1 VYPSE
6 GEHIGNKYYFKI
18 IAEASAGSN
27 FKNGYRFDAS
37 FNNGSTPTGIS
48 SGEVFAYSWCVVF
61 RSDIDDI
68 WDFHPFVPEGAGGA
82 GNYIIV
88 GAWDFDPFGGEP
100 TVTIYDKEPEGAG
113 VSLTIDADS
122 NDTDNASISIGS
134 DEDNGTWRVRVSEV
148 GSVGY
153 PNTSELW
160 AWENSSTVTDGEAG
174 VTDGTEPNEST
185 DTMYRVYASSYN
197 PPDPDHIATSAEDG
211 TAIDNGT
218 DTEKITFQVVDI
230 DGNPLPY
237 QQNIYVDVSTITNLT
252 IEEKNNNA
260 DVDNPS
266 TVGGTSTVVTTDV
279 SGVGWITISRADTL
293 DGTVTITPVTDG
305 TNGSSDLPGTNE
317 SVDVVFD
324 GRVPPTI
331 SSANYLLED
340 VGTAPVALPD
350 ITVTEGDTGN
360 ITVADDI
367 RIRIPDSLDAVFNT
381 GATVTTSVS
390 GGTQGDTANG
400 ATYESG
406 DKVAVIDVINN
417 GFDSGRAVTISG
429 LEFVSAN
436 SVSSGRLELSF
447 NGGGLYPVDDDKLY
461 TFDDLSS
468 KKWYGTTD
476 SDWNN
481 AANWDPA
488 AVPVAGDSV
497 LIKNVTTQPVLTAN
511 TANALADLTIESG
524 ASLSL
529 AGFTLYTSAFENQGT
544 LIVNSGEDVSN
555 FTLDTDSGAVEYS
568 GGGTTIAAWT
578 GYHDLRFSAGSW
590 TLGSAVTVGDDLT
603 IDAGDTLSSGNF
615 DITVSGDWNNQGTY
629 SSGTETVSFTD
640 SAKSSTITGSTSFAN
655 LLVPSAAAG
664 KTIYFQDGTTQIVTS
679 DLSITGTSGNEIL
692 LRSTAPGTQWT
703 IRNDTA
709 TQDISYVDVQDSNV
723 DDASTGGD
731 LLAAFSTDSGGNDT
745 TPSPAWN
752 FNPILTWTGAAA
764 PDSDWNN
771 AANWNPSVVP
781 GTSSTVIIPDVANDP
796 VLSTA
801 VDVAELTIED
811 FGILDLAGSDLTV
824 SGTFTMQPDARLILQ
839 GTEVVSGAGSLGTPI
854 PGTVEYTGTTSS
866 LPLGYSYTNL
876 EKSTG
881 GTLTLDSPL
890 TLSGTLTVSG
900 GTLDMNDG
908 TGPYTATVA
917 GDVVFSG
924 GALSDPGEI
933 IFDGGVVQTLTP
945 DNQTFAALTVADTSG
960 STLRLTGT
968 LTLSSLTVGSTET
981 AVLYGAGG
989 NVDVTVTT
997 GVTNNGSFTMNDNAG
1012 ANTLT
1017 MDAGG
1022 GSFTFTGND
1031 IAYGGADL
1039 TIGGVDYLTNTAV
1052 PAGSV
1057 VTLNAGSTFDAVS
1070 IQGAAAQFDTAG
1082 NTLTAGGAI
1091 TVGDGTN
1098 GGTLT
1103 VGSGGSISAAGQNLT
1118 VNADGTLASS
1128 GTITVTGFDSS
1139 GSVTNPAANSI
1150 SAGGNVTIG
1159 GSFGTPANN
1168 SLTMTGAGTTLDA
1181 AVQIGSLTINP
1192 GAGNTVAT
1200 LNNLSLN
1207 GSLDIQT
1214 GTFDTAANGPHNIT
1228 LTGSWSN
1235 SGAYTSG
1242 ANTVEFQPAAVET
1255 LTSGGTGDGQDF
1267 NNLTVN
1273 GGGTLQLDTNDL
1285 DVDGTLEITAGS
1297 TFNATATG
1305 RTLYVALGWTNSGT
1319 FSAGDSTVIFDTAA
1333 ITAVNGDTIF
1343 ATLEVSTAGKRVEFA
1358 AGSTQTADT
1367 VTFTGADGS
1376 LIELVSGTLGSTWN
1390 LTYNGT
1396 SATVEYVF
1404 IRDSDLL
1411 STDITPVNSSNGGGN
1426 DPDATNIWNFPPVVW
1441 QGDDA
1446 TTPSDWD
1453 TGANWNTGTVPS
1465 QWDDVRI
1472 PDVSPD
1478 PFPILG
1484 SNTTVADLDIAAAAA
1499 SVSAAGFDL
1508 AVNGLFSNSGTL
1520 RLQGDEANVTG
1531 LGSPV
1536 PGLVE
1541 YYGTGTAT
1549 VHTGLPAGS
1558 WYTNLRFDDP
1568 GGTPDIWQ
1576 LGAPLDVD
1584 GYLTIAGG
1592 TLDASAGPHNVE
1604 IEGDW
1609 TNGGTYT
1616 AGGNTTVFN
1625 GAAAQALISGAA
1637 SFSAVSVSGGTALS
1651 ANAGVAFA
1659 AGGAVDI
1666 DGTSS
1671 FSISAAGADVGG
1683 NLTVSGAVSQGAG
1696 DELTVG
1702 GDLDLSGGGTFTSDG
1717 AQLLRFSGTT
1727 AAAVSPNN
1735 QNLGAVQ
1742 VSTSGTKTVRFT
1754 GTATLTDLVID
1765 ASTTVTVGDTAAAA
1779 ATLTV
1784 TNGTGDDVTVN
1795 GTLEFDA
1802 AAGAV
1807 SMRLADAAVLQN
1819 NGTVRVAADTNGVTL
1834 EGAAGGQM
1842 IYRGTDIDYDGQ
1854 GITLGRI
1861 DYQTAMQLAAWE
1873 SVTLSDALTADALT
1887 VADGASFDLDD
1898 QSLTV
1903 DNGALTV
1910 NGAFADTAASGTAAV
1925 SVTANNTGN
1934 VSAGGTATWAATI
1947 GLTMSGSTTDINVDP
1962 LVYIGSFTV
1971 DSGVGNTVA
1980 VTGNNLHLDGDL
1992 TIASGVLDSTDS
2004 GTPRNI
2010 TLTGSWSNGGSY
2022 ISGANTV
2029 TFEGGTAETLDS
2041 GGTLAGQHRFEN
2053 IVINKPGGGLSLTGN
2068 DLYLEGNLQVTD
2080 GTFDASGF
2088 DITFAGTIWDV
2099 QSSTT
2104 ATALFTQTNPGR
2116 VTFVNGGTIEIYGNN
2131 TFYEFWY
2138 EQAGGTILFEAEGG
2152 NTIVQTITGDFHVVS
2167 PGAQIT
2173 LDSTAPVGAGP
2184 PYPADYETAPVNP
2197 EQWQINIDQPGGA
2210 TATITEVLVYRSYAL
2225 YPITPDPSCTDGTGN
2240 YDWLFFI
2247 PIEYSWSEDSD
2258 GDGRLDRIRV
2268 RVDTSVTLSVTNPT
2282 NFTGVDAEVE
2292 GYSLHPT
2299 TPFSVGSQDYE
2310 FFINLAENNEL
2321 DTDVTP
2327 RWRLTAND
2335 PDGNVG
2341 LIGVVGGAM
2350 VEFGGIAPYN
2360 DPVDRAAPAIAYT
2373 LAVAGKNEI
2382 FVHLSEY
2389 AQVHLGGAISAADFD
2404 YNGGTTSITGLTRI
2418 STDGGNGTREFLL
2431 QLSNDVS
2438 ATEVFEGHTLA
2449 GNGTIE
2455 LITHLDDMV
2464 DVVWPGDA
2472 GPAPGV
2478 APDAADELL
2487 APATD
2492 IAPASDLGL
2501 GLTGSAVIQPVY
2513 AFTDSSTIERD
2524 TSRGGIGTIDRID
2537 YGDFDA
2543 SGWLQ
2548 ARNFTL
2554 EAALDTTLSTV
2565 NTEDVDLVWDLSV
2578 SAPYLYNNLWLPQYD
2593 PPGSRDYLCG
2603 LVSEVNTGTVS
2614 IADTTDGD
2622 RFRTYTLDTA
2632 TYPEI
2637 VDNTEFEFF
2646 FRDSN
2651 GLFYARVANSSAS
2664 NWYRTVRPWEFKIRN
2679 VRRQTARVSI
2689 LDNVINPHRGDKV
2702 ELHYI
2707 LGDSGRYLI
2716 QVFNLAGDLVDVLYK
2731 GTRAPGEYTTAWDG
2745 RNRAGDIVARG
2756 IYFVRFIGPDIDEM
2770 RKVLVVR

>member
-1 VYPSE
+1 VTISAGGTTATEDFASVIFGDGNTALYQLTRDIDINRDLTIAANAELDADDGTARAISVGGSWTNSGAFTAGGNTVTFDDE
-6 GEHIGNKYYFKI
+6 GPGGPYTVTAGGSDFANVVLNDSGDTYQQADGVNVSSDFTITAGSWDSQGQ
-18 IAEASAGSN
+18 ALTVTGAGSN
-27 FKNGYRFDAS
+27 SGTLIGGAAGLIHFQ
-37 FNNGSTPTGIS
+37 GSLTSDGVLQIGAGSVRVSGAADFS
-48 SGEVFAYSWCVVF
+48 SGEIDFIAAADRLLELQGNLTFDGSTSLTN
-61 RSDIDDI
+61 RSDAGDEIR
-68 WDFHPFVPEGAGGA
+68 FTGGA
-82 GNYIIV
+82 
-88 GAWDFDPFGGEP
+88 AQQFASGGRSLP
-100 TVTIYDKEPEGAG
+100 NVTVAKSGG
-113 VSLTIDADS
+113 SLT
-122 NDTDNASISIGS
+122 
-134 DEDNGTWRVRVSEV
+134 
-148 GSVGY
+148 
-153 PNTSELW
+153 L
-160 AWENSSTVTDGEAG
+160 
-174 VTDGTEPNEST
+174 
-185 DTMYRVYASSYN
+185 
-197 PPDPDHIATSAEDG
+197 
-211 TAIDNGT
+211 TA
-218 DTEKITFQVVDI
+218 
-230 DGNPLPY
+230 
-237 QQNIYVDVSTITNLT
+237 
-252 IEEKNNNA
+252 
-260 DVDNPS
+260 
-266 TVGGTSTVVTTDV
+266 
-279 SGVGWITISRADTL
+279 
-293 DGTVTITPVTDG
+293 
-305 TNGSSDLPGTNE
+305 
-317 SVDVVFD
+317 
-324 GRVPPTI
+324 
-331 SSANYLLED
+331 
-340 VGTAPVALPD
+340 D
-350 ITVTEGDTGN
+350 ITVEQN
-360 ITVADDI
+360 
-367 RIRIPDSLDAVFNT
+367 
-381 GATVTTSVS
+381 
-390 GGTQGDTANG
+390 
-400 ATYESG
+400 
-406 DKVAVIDVINN
+406 
-417 GFDSGRAVTISG
+417 
-429 LEFVSAN
+429 
-436 SVSSGRLELSF
+436 
-447 NGGGLYPVDDDKLY
+447 
-461 TFDDLSS
+461 
-468 KKWYGTTD
+468 
-476 SDWNN
+476 
-481 AANWDPA
+481 
-488 AVPVAGDSV
+488 
-497 LIKNVTTQPVLTAN
+497 
-511 TANALADLTIESG
+511 
-524 ASLSL
+524 
-529 AGFTLYTSAFENQGT
+529 
-544 LIVNSGEDVSN
+544 
-555 FTLDTDSGAVEYS
+555 
-568 GGGTTIAAWT
+568 
-578 GYHDLRFSAGSW
+578 
-590 TLGSAVTVGDDLT
+590 
-603 IDAGDTLSSGNF
+603 
-615 DITVSGDWNNQGTY
+615 
-629 SSGTETVSFTD
+629 
-640 SAKSSTITGSTSFAN
+640 
-655 LLVPSAAAG
+655 
-664 KTIYFQDGTTQIVTS
+664 
-679 DLSITGTSGNEIL
+679 
-692 LRSTAPGTQWT
+692 
-703 IRNDTA
+703 
-709 TQDISYVDVQDSNV
+709 
-723 DDASTGGD
+723 
-731 LLAAFSTDSGGNDT
+731 
-745 TPSPAWN
+745 
-752 FNPILTWTGAAA
+752 
-764 PDSDWNN
+764 
-771 AANWNPSVVP
+771 
-781 GTSSTVIIPDVANDP
+781 
-796 VLSTA
+796 
-801 VDVAELTIED
+801 
-811 FGILDLAGSDLTV
+811 
-824 SGTFTMQPDARLILQ
+824 
-839 GTEVVSGAGSLGTPI
+839 
-854 PGTVEYTGTTSS
+854 
-866 LPLGYSYTNL
+866 
-876 EKSTG
+876 
-881 GTLTLDSPL
+881 
-890 TLSGTLTVSG
+890 LTVSG

-908 TGPYTATVA
+908 SGPYTATVA
-917 GDVVFSG
+917 GDADFTG
-924 GALSDPGEI
+924 GA
-933 IFDGGVVQTLTP
+933 T
-945 DNQTFAALTVADTSG
+945 NQP
-960 STLRLTGT
+960 
-968 LTLSSLTVGSTET
+968 
-981 AVLYGAGG
+981 
-989 NVDVTVTT
+989 
-997 GVTNNGSFTMNDNAG
+997 GSFVFNG
-1012 ANTLT
+1012 
-1017 MDAGG
+1017 
-1022 GSFTFTGND
+1022 
-1031 IAYGGADL
+1031 
-1039 TIGGVDYLTNTAV
+1039 
-1052 PAGSV
+1052 
-1057 VTLNAGSTFDAVS
+1057 
-1070 IQGAAAQFDTAG
+1070 TAG
-1082 NTLTAGGAI
+1082 
-1091 TVGDGTN
+1091 
-1098 GGTLT
+1098 
-1103 VGSGGSISAAGQNLT
+1103 Q
-1118 VNADGTLASS
+1118 
-1128 GTITVTGFDSS
+1128 TVTGGGVNLGNIQVSN
-1139 GSVTNPAANSI
+1139 TAA
-1150 SAGGNVTIG
+1150 
-1159 GSFGTPANN
+1159 
-1168 SLTMTGAGTTLDA
+1168 
-1181 AVQIGSLTINP
+1181 
-1192 GAGNTVAT
+1192 TVA
-1200 LNNLSLN
+1200 
-1207 GSLDIQT
+1207 
-1214 GTFDTAANGPHNIT
+1214 
-1228 LTGSWSN
+1228 
-1235 SGAYTSG
+1235 
-1242 ANTVEFQPAAVET
+1242 
-1255 LTSGGTGDGQDF
+1255 
-1267 NNLTVN
+1267 
-1273 GGGTLQLDTNDL
+1273 
-1285 DVDGTLEITAGS
+1285 
-1297 TFNATATG
+1297 
-1305 RTLYVALGWTNSGT
+1305 
-1319 FSAGDSTVIFDTAA
+1319 
-1333 ITAVNGDTIF
+1333 
-1343 ATLEVSTAGKRVEFA
+1343 
-1358 AGSTQTADT
+1358 
-1367 VTFTGADGS
+1367 
-1376 LIELVSGTLGSTWN
+1376 LV
-1390 LTYNGT
+1390 
-1396 SATVEYVF
+1396 
-1404 IRDSDLL
+1404 
-1411 STDITPVNSSNGGGN
+1411 
-1426 DPDATNIWNFPPVVW
+1426 
-1441 QGDDA
+1441 
-1446 TTPSDWD
+1446 
-1453 TGANWNTGTVPS
+1453 
-1465 QWDDVRI
+1465 
-1472 PDVSPD
+1472 
-1478 PFPILG
+1478 
-1484 SNTTVADLDIAAAAA
+1484 
-1499 SVSAAGFDL
+1499 
-1508 AVNGLFSNSGTL
+1508 
-1520 RLQGDEANVTG
+1520 
-1531 LGSPV
+1531 
-1536 PGLVE
+1536 
-1541 YYGTGTAT
+1541 GTAT
-1549 VHTGLPAGS
+1549 VGS
-1558 WYTNLRFDDP
+1558 VTIDD
-1568 GGTPDIWQ
+1568 GAVLSLGDGTI
-1576 LGAPLDVD
+1576 GADV
-1584 GYLTIAGG
+1584 
-1592 TLDASAGPHNVE
+1592 
-1604 IEGDW
+1604 
-1609 TNGGTYT
+1609 
-1616 AGGNTTVFN
+1616 TTT
-1625 GAAAQALISGAA
+1625 AA
-1637 SFSAVSVSGGTALS
+1637 SGTNDLLVSPDAGLGGGSLQ
-1651 ANAGVAFA
+1651 FD
-1659 AGGAVDI
+1659 AGGAAV
-1666 DGTSS
+1666 
-1671 FSISAAGADVGG
+1671 A
-1683 NLTVSGAVSQGAG
+1683 LTMA
-1696 DELTVG
+1696 
-1702 GDLDLSGGGTFTSDG
+1702 DG
-1717 AQLLRFSGTT
+1717 AELHNDSGT
-1727 AAAVSPNN
+1727 V
-1735 QNLGAVQ
+1735 
-1742 VSTSGTKTVRFT
+1742 
-1754 GTATLTDLVID
+1754 LV
-1765 ASTTVTVGDTAAAA
+1765 
-1779 ATLTV
+1779 
-1784 TNGTGDDVTVN
+1784 
-1795 GTLEFDA
+1795 
-1802 AAGAV
+1802 
-1807 SMRLADAAVLQN
+1807 AD
-1819 NGTVRVAADTNGVTL
+1819 DTNGVTL